1 MSTSEAFAAP
11 VLQHHWLLDAMH
23 WTSKV
28 LYPSMWK
35 ISFVTDKDVI
45 DDGVSADGSKDGSE

>member
-1 MSTSEAFAAP
+1 MLLASNEALAAP

-23 WTSKV
+23 WMSKV

-35 ISFVTDKDVI
+35 ISFVTDGDVT
-45 DDGVSADGSKDGSE
+45 DDGVSTEDP

>member
-1 MSTSEAFAAP
+1 MSSSEAFAAP

-35 ISFVTDKDVI
+35 ISFATDGDVT
-45 DDGVSADGSKDGSE
+45 DDGVSVDGSKDGSE

>member
-1 MSTSEAFAAP
+1 MSSSEVSAAP
-11 VLQHHWLLDAMH
+11 VLQHHWLLVAMH

-35 ISFVTDKDVI
+35 ISFATDGDVT
-45 DDGVSADGSKDGSE
+45 DDGVSVDGSKDGSK